1 MDVRNCMMCGRL
13 FNYMGGTP
21 ICEACKGKMEN
32 DFQRVKEY
40 IRENPGATIQQIAK
54 DNDVTTHQIKQW
66 VRDER
71 LELTP
76 DSPIQLFC
84 ESCGTNIR
92 TGRFCEACK
101 MKFANGL
108 TDAFRDPKPA
118 PQPETKRKLGKDDKM
133 RFIK

>member
-1 MDVRNCMMCGRL
+1 MDVRNCMMGGRL

-40 IRENPGATIQQIAK
+40 IRENPGATIQQIAE

-76 DSPIQLFC
+76 DSPIQLF
-84 ESCGTNIR
+84 
-92 TGRFCEACK
+92 
-101 MKFANGL
+101 L
-108 TDAFRDPKPA
+108 
-118 PQPETKRKLGKDDKM
+118 
-133 RFIK
+133 